1 MPPNGLLSSPQA
13 KLQTYDFRRP
23 HKFNREHVRA
33 LHIVGETFARR
44 LASGLSTTVR
54 AICQITLHNVSQLTY
69 DEYIRAIPL
78 PACLAVIALQPL
90 PGTALLHIPVPVLLE
105 ATDRLLG
112 GPGGAPVPDRPL
124 TEIEM
129 ALARTFQELA
139 LKELRRSFE
148 SVISLT
154 PELLHQ
160 EANPQFAQVAVSTD
174 LIVSISVSMRIG
186 NKEGAASICI
196 PYSSLQP
203 ALDEMS
209 GHLARTSKSVD
220 DPERV
225 QHAIEV
231 GLDKVPVP
239 VTVRFNDVS
248 LTSAEL
254 NDLRCGDVLALHHG
268 VDEPLSV
275 DVGGVRRFSGRPG
288 HAGRRLAC
296 VLVGVVNEDER

>member
-1 MPPNGLLSSPQA
+1 MPPTGLLTSPHA
-13 KLQTYDFRRP
+13 TPQTYDFRRP

-44 LASGLSTTVR
+44 LASALSTTVR

-69 DEYIRAIPL
+69 EEYIRAIPL

-112 GPGGAPVPDRPL
+112 GPGGAAVPDRPL

-139 LKELRRSFE
+139 LKELRKSFE
-148 SVISLT
+148 SIVSLT

-174 LIVSISVSMRIG
+174 LIVAVSVVMRIG
-186 NKEGAASICI
+186 NQEGAASICI

-209 GHLARTSKSVD
+209 GQIARSSQSVD

-225 QHAIEV
+225 QHALEI
-231 GLDKVPVP
+231 GLEKVPVP

-248 LTSAEL
+248 LTSTEL
-254 NDLRCGDVLALHHG
+254 VDLQCGDVLALHHR
-268 VDEPLSV
+268 VDEPLAV
-275 DVGGVRRFSGRPG
+275 DVGGVRRFSARPG
-288 HAGRRLAC
+288 RAGRRLAC
-296 VLVGVVNEDER
+296 VLVGVATEDGR